1 MATSKQLAAQQ
12 AAQAKKAAAQQAA
25 QAKRNAEVQKKAAI
39 RQAAQAKK
47 DAAAKKKIDDA
58 QAKKVTRTTQDIS
71 AYTEGYR
78 QALPSVVDIEN
89 QYRPQFGAANI
100 ADIGQYQQG
109 LQALQGTATGTA
121 QQQLQDAQ
129 RASISGMTDLA
140 GGARGLLQT
149 ISPEGASLVGQSM
162 AGAQSAQQYANQF
175 GQAAQ
180 QAYGQYAPDTS
191 RLTQTV
197 ADYSPVGMPSQ
208 TISQYTGPSV
218 PSQNIS
224 SYSPMGTPSQTII
237 GGDKR
242 FGNLS
247 PNVQQFQLD
256 TSGITGL
263 AQKAYQTADTLSPE
277 QMRAAQQTAREAGM
291 SSGRVGGTGTIAAE
305 ILNREAAKAG
315 RRSEAAQ
322 LGAQAF
328 QQQSSAAQIQQA
340 NQQALFAQRQAQVG
354 QRQSQAEFNLQR
366 QQAQFGQGAQQTQL
380 GMQQAEQLRA
390 TQQAQFEQGAQQ
402 AQIQMQSAEQQRAN
416 EQAKFSQG
424 TQLTQLGMQQA
435 EQARATQQAQFGQQ
449 ATAMEQQRAAQA
461 QGFNQFSLLGQQQL
475 QAQEAARMANQ
486 QAYGQQ
492 QSFYTQPAF
501 GLLGSTPQSYT
512 AGQQFTQYGIG
523 LLGQSTPQMINP
535 DTGVNLGAAE
545 RQDANNLKMANT
557 QADASK
563 SAGMM
568 GGIGAA
574 AGGAIVGAA
583 LI

>member
-1 MATSKQLAAQQ
+1 M
-12 AAQAKKAAAQQAA
+12 AAAQQAA

-47 DAAAKKKIDDA
+47 DAAAKKKADVA
-58 QAKKVTRTTQDIS
+58 QAKRVTRTTQDIS

-109 LQALQGTATGTA
+109 LQALQETAAGTA
-121 QQQLQDAQ
+121 QKQLQDAQ

-175 GQAAQ
+175 GQEAQ
-180 QAYGQYAPDTS
+180 QAYKQYAPDTS
-191 RLTQTV
+191 R
-197 ADYSPVGMPSQ
+197 
-208 TISQYTGPSV
+208 
-218 PSQNIS
+218 
-224 SYSPMGTPSQTII
+224 
-237 GGDKR
+237 
-242 FGNLS
+242 
-247 PNVQQFQLD
+247 LD

-263 AQKAYQTADTLSPE
+263 ASRAYQNADYLSPE
-277 QMRAAQQTAREAGM
+277 QMRGAQQAAREAGM
-291 SSGRVGGTGTIAAE
+291 ASGRVGGSSTIAAE
-305 ILNREAAKAG
+305 ILNREAAKAA
-315 RRSEAAQ
+315 RRQEAVSI
-322 LGAQAF
+322 GAQAF
-328 QQQSSAAQIQQA
+328 QQQGS
-340 NQQALFAQRQAQVG
+340 
-354 QRQSQAEFNLQR
+354 
-366 QQAQFGQGAQQTQL
+366 
-380 GMQQAEQLRA
+380 
-390 TQQAQFEQGAQQ
+390 
-402 AQIQMQSAEQQRAN
+402 
-416 EQAKFSQG
+416 
-424 TQLTQLGMQQA
+424 
-435 EQARATQQAQFGQQ
+435 
-449 ATAMEQQRAAQA
+449 AMEQQRAAQA
-461 QGFNQFSLLGQQQL
+461 QGFGQFSSIGQQTL

-545 RQDANNLKMANT
+545 RQDANNLAMANK
-557 QADASK
+557 QAAASK

-568 GGIGAA
+568 GGIGSAI
-574 AGGAIVGAA
+574 GGIATAKAFMLCIPSGEMIDTVDGQKLINDIAPNDKIIGFSGDEVVVLQKHSYGENPKVERFVKIKFDDASSISLCDKHKVNHTESQNVKVGDCINKKTVVSIDYFGGVEISYDLLTSDSGYQMNGIPVNSMIPD
-583 LI
+583 LIEKIIEIKNEQ